1 MIIFVYGTT
10 AEAIK
15 IAPVVRRLEAQGIRY
30 EQWVTMQHT
39 DSLVAIL
46 PVLGLP
52 EPDRI
57 IANGNKGQPLKSS
70 RDVVGWLWEIHRW
83 MRREIK
89 PLKAELPSN
98 TVIVVHGDT
107 LTTVVGA
114 WLARK
119 LGVASAHIE
128 GGLRSGNWRH
138 PFPEEL
144 DRRIVG
150 KLASVH
156 YPPSEE
162 AFRHLEGK
170 KNVVHTFGNTVIDA
184 VIDQGHDASESG
196 ELFGIVLLHRFEF
209 ISNQSLVNE
218 TVAALAAN
226 SDVPLRL
233 MVDAYS
239 EGALANA
246 IEEFGGGRF
255 EPQQKLNHPE
265 FIGLLKS
272 AAFVVTDSG
281 GIQAET
287 ALLGVP
293 TLIHRK
299 ATEQHEGVGDNI
311 LLSEW
316 KTERL
321 ADFVANYVTYKKPMR
336 TPKVSPSDVI
346 VKDLID
352 RGYATES
359 EPQDGA

>member
-15 IAPVVRRLEAQGIRY
+15 IAPVARRLAARGIRY

-39 DSLVAIL
+39 DSLTAIL

-57 IANGNKGQPLKSS
+57 IANGNNGKPLTSV
-70 RDVVGWLWEIHRW
+70 RDVFGWLNEIRRW
-83 MRREIK
+83 MRREVK
-89 PLKAELPSN
+89 NLRTELPPN

-119 LGVASAHIE
+119 LGVESAHIE
-128 GGLRSGNWRH
+128 AGLRSGNWRH

-150 KLASVH
+150 KLASIH
-156 YPPSEE
+156 YPPSED
-162 AFRHLEGK
+162 AVAHLEGK
-170 KNVVHTFGNTVIDA
+170 RNIVPTHGNTVLDA
-184 VIDQGHDASESG
+184 VMDQGHDASDVDEP
-196 ELFGIVLLHRFEF
+196 FGVVLLHRFEF
-209 ISNQSLVNE
+209 ISNLPLVKQ
-218 TVAALAAN
+218 TVAALAEH
-226 SDVPLRL
+226 SPVPLRL
-233 MVDAYS
+233 MMDAYS
-239 EGALANA
+239 EGALADA
-246 IEEFGGGRF
+246 VREVGAGRF
-255 EPQQKLNHPE
+255 DPQPKLDHPE
-265 FIGLLKS
+265 FVGLLKS

-299 ATEQHEGVGDNI
+299 ATEQQEGIGDNI
-311 LLSEW
+311 VLSEW
-316 KTERL
+316 KMEL
-321 ADFVANYVTYKKPMR
+321 VIDFISAYEQYRRPMNS
-336 TPKVSPSDVI
+336 PEVSPSDVI
-346 VKDLID
+346 VGDLVA
-352 RGYATES
+352 RGFAS
-359 EPQDGA
+359 D

>member
-1 MIIFVYGTT
+1 MIIFLYGTT

-15 IAPVVRRLEAQGIRY
+15 VAPVIRRLEAQGIRY

-39 DSLVAIL
+39 DSLAAIL

-57 IANGNKGQPLKSS
+57 IANGNKGRPLTSV
-70 RDVVGWLWEIHRW
+70 RDVFGWLWEIRRW
-83 MRREIK
+83 MRREVK
-89 PLKAELPSN
+89 KLRLELPPN

-119 LGVASAHIE
+119 LGVESAHIE
-128 GGLRSGNWRH
+128 AGLRSGDWRH

-150 KLASVH
+150 KLASIH

-162 AFRHLEGK
+162 AIRHLNGAR
-170 KNVVHTFGNTVIDA
+170 NVVPTHGNTVLDA
-184 VIDQGHDASESG
+184 VIDQGHAASDSSEP
-196 ELFGIVLLHRFEF
+196 FGIVLLHRFEF
-209 ISNQSLVNE
+209 ISNLPLVKE

-226 SDVPLRL
+226 SPVPLRL
-233 MVDAYS
+233 MMDAYS
-239 EGALANA
+239 EGALADA
-246 IEEFGGGRF
+246 VREVGDGKFD
-255 EPQQKLNHPE
+255 PQPKLDHPE

-299 ATEQHEGVGDNI
+299 ATEQHEGIGENI
-311 LLSEW
+311 VLSEW
-316 KTERL
+316 KVERL
-321 ADFVANYVTYKKPMR
+321 VDFVSHYANYRRPMSKPG
-336 TPKVSPSDVI
+336 VSPSDVI
-346 VKDLID
+346 VGDLIA
-352 RGYATES
+352 RGFA
-359 EPQDGA
+359 

>member
-15 IAPVVRRLEAQGIRY
+15 IAPVVRRLQAQGIQF

-39 DSLVAIL
+39 DSLAAIY

-57 IANGNKGQPLKSS
+57 IANGNKGKPLKSS
-70 RDVVGWLWEIHRW
+70 RDVLGWLWEIHRW
-83 MRREIK
+83 MRREVK
-89 PLKAELPSN
+89 KLKAELPSN

-114 WLARK
+114 WLARR

-150 KLASVH
+150 KLATVH

-162 AFRHLEGK
+162 AVRHLQGK
-170 KNVVHTFGNTVIDA
+170 ENVVFTHGNTVIDA
-184 VIDQGHDASESG
+184 VIDQGHAASDSG
-196 ELFGIVLLHRFEF
+196 EHFGVVLLHRFEF

-226 SDVPLRL
+226 SPVPLRL

-239 EGALANA
+239 EGALADA
-246 IEEFGGGRF
+246 IQEFGRGKF

-265 FIGLLKS
+265 FIGLLRS

-293 TLIHRK
+293 TIIHRK
-299 ATEQHEGVGDNI
+299 ATEQHEGLGQNI

-321 ADFVANYVTYKKPMR
+321 ADFVANYSDYQMPMR
-336 TPKVSPSDVI
+336 TPEVSPSDVI
-346 VKDLID
+346 VSDLIA
-352 RGYATES
+352 RGYAT
-359 EPQDGA
+359 D